1 MRSRW
6 EGWLERFDH
15 PLIERAIQVVHGF
28 NAHRGPV
35 RAASLAF
42 TTLLALVPLLAL
54 VLGVSKAVIKT
65 QDSQTLVQWV
75 DRALSAAV
83 PQLQYLSETEAD
95 SARADV
101 SARLE
106 EAIGNIDAGALG
118 IFGSIVLVSVAVSL
132 LSAIEHALND
142 IWGVERGRGLG
153 QRVVY
158 YWAGVTLGPLLLF
171 VSLGLTGSVAIE
183 RVLGALP
190 GGFASGVFWRVLPFL
205 TLGTMF
211 TLLYWTMP
219 NTPVALR
226 AAAIGGFAAGALFQ
240 ANNLLSVLYFS
251 RVVGYS
257 AVYGSLGAVPVMMLG
272 IYISWMIVLLGAEI
286 SHVAASPPLEEPT
299 VPESFDARVEIT
311 LGVARAAT
319 AAFLEGRVGATRD
332 EIASALDVPA
342 AWVNASLDV
351 LCRHGLFTGGDGIAA
366 DADPRYLPARPPST
380 IAALDVVAAVR
391 RGNPEEVVSTGR
403 QPAEVVGF
411 LKSFDTAVAKDLGAV
426 TLEALARKSA

>member
-1 MRSRW
+1 MRSQF
-6 EGWLERFDH
+6 EPWLARLDH
-15 PLIERAIQVVHGF
+15 PLVERAMKVARGF

-54 VLGVSKAVIKT
+54 VLGVSKAIIRT
-65 QDSQTLVQWV
+65 QDSAKLVQWI

-83 PQLQYLSETEAD
+83 PQLQYLSENDANA
-95 SARADV
+95 ARGDV
-101 SARLE
+101 IQRIQES
-106 EAIGNIDAGALG
+106 IDKIDAGALG
-118 IFGSIVLVSVAVSL
+118 IFGSLVLVSVAVSL
-132 LSAIEHALND
+132 FSAIEAALND
-142 IWGVERGRGLG
+142 IWGVLRGRSFA

-171 VSLGLTGSVAIE
+171 VSLGLTGSVAID
-183 RVLGALP
+183 RVLGSMP
-190 GGFASGVFWRVLPFL
+190 GGFATAAFWWILPFL
-205 TLGTMF
+205 TLGVGF

-219 NTPVALR
+219 NTTVPLR

-240 ANNLLSVLYFS
+240 GNNMLSVLYFS

-257 AVYGSLGAVPVMMLG
+257 AVYGSLGALPVLMLG
-272 IYISWMIVLLGAEI
+272 IYVSWMIVLLGAEI
-286 SHVAASPPLEEPT
+286 SHVAASPPLEEAA
-299 VPESFDARVEIT
+299 VPEAFDARAEIA

-319 AAFLEGRVGATRD
+319 AAFLDGRVGATRD
-332 EIASALDVPA
+332 EIAAALDIPA
-342 AWVNASLDV
+342 AWVNASLEL
-351 LCRHGLFTGGDGIAA
+351 LCRHGLLTGGDGVSA
-366 DADPRYLPARPPST
+366 DADPRYLPARPPSA

-391 RGNPEEVVSTGR
+391 RGNPEEIVSTGR

-411 LKSFDTAVAKDLGAV
+411 LKSFDAAVTKDLAGV